1 MINIDA
7 LSELPSVPF
16 TLRIPLAGRALGD
29 KIFPHMAVND
39 GFAAPTLAALGDDG
53 RRWVE
58 DLYSVYGVLS
68 RTQYVRRQAR
78 RRKERMNVRAT
89 LFMTLTI
96 QSITVKAMTKDIA
109 RNYSF

>member
-1 MINIDA
+1 MQA
-7 LSELPSVPF
+7 
-16 TLRIPLAGRALGD
+16 R
-29 KIFPHMAVND
+29 
-39 GFAAPTLAALGDDG
+39 
-53 RRWVE
+53 
-58 DLYSVYGVLS
+58 
-68 RTQYVRRQAR
+68 QYVRRQAR